1 MLLYQNT
8 FGVTHMLSF
17 LKFTISLRRWAK
29 RIDHPH
35 AEAVEIARISGGDR
49 QVVDARR
56 GGDHAV
62 FKQIVGLP
70 MHEPRPFSK
79 ARAVHRQDPKRSS
92 QSVNPC
98 LDFTSFVRVLFA
110 RPFNT
115 SLQLAESRGCE
126 KDLACIQTPDPCHNG
141 TVRFWLTQFGDHVR
155 IEKILAHWNSTGT
168 RRRNLRRVWFVVY
181 GLRRPLSCGE
191 DTCSLDL
198 PRTPPAKPAAR
209 WNQVLESRVGREQQR
224 LNIGRC
230 GAIQQP
236 PFFDRHQHSRFD
248 TPPRNDLRTLLH

>member
-8 FGVTHMLSF
+8 FGVTHVFSF

-29 RIDHPH
+29 RIDHLH
-35 AEAVEIARISGGDR
+35 AEAVEIARIPGGHR

-62 FKQIVGLP
+62 FKQIAGLP
-70 MHEPRPFSK
+70 VHEPRPLSK

-98 LDFTSFVRVLFA
+98 LDFTSFVPVLFA

-115 SLQLAESRGCE
+115 SLQLAESRGRQ
-126 KDLACIQTPDPCHNG
+126 KDLACIQALDPGHHG
-141 TVRFWLTQFGDHVR
+141 AMRFRFPQFGNHIR

-168 RRRNLRRVWFVVY
+168 RRRNFRRGGIRFSNRGWGASSSALISGGAALFNRRHSSIGTSTAVSTPRRV
-181 GLRRPLSCGE
+181 
-191 DTCSLDL
+191 T
-198 PRTPPAKPAAR
+198 
-209 WNQVLESRVGREQQR
+209 
-224 LNIGRC
+224 I
-230 GAIQQP
+230 
-236 PFFDRHQHSRFD
+236 
-248 TPPRNDLRTLLH
+248 

>member
-115 SLQLAESRGCE
+115 SLQLAKSRGCE

-141 TVRFWLTQFGDHVR
+141 TMRFWLPEFGDHVR
-155 IEKILAHWNSTGT
+155 IEKILAHWNPPGP
-168 RRRNLRRVWFVVY
+168 RRRNFRRGGIRFSNRGWGASSNALISGGAAAFNRRHSSIGTSTAVSTPRRV
-181 GLRRPLSCGE
+181 
-191 DTCSLDL
+191 T
-198 PRTPPAKPAAR
+198 
-209 WNQVLESRVGREQQR
+209 
-224 LNIGRC
+224 I
-230 GAIQQP
+230 
-236 PFFDRHQHSRFD
+236 
-248 TPPRNDLRTLLH
+248 